1 MTSNTALLWLS
12 TDPVNLLAWLE
23 LWKMRASPVF
33 PHESALMLAK
43 QLWQY
48 TTAYSA
54 VDNKL
59 PVWRRI
65 GAL

>member
-12 TDPVNLLAWLE
+12 ADPVNLLAWLE
-23 LWKMRASPVF
+23 LWKMRASPAF
-33 PHESALMLAK
+33 PHESALMLAT

-54 VDNKL
+54 VDKKL
-59 PVWRRI
+59 PVWTRI